1 MSFYSDIFKKIKKE
15 DFMFEN
21 GTFFDYAY
29 DRAIITPLLELSH
42 PRNYY
47 LPEMVYEYRND
58 TGVNDGGFDWKRVSN
73 IIQDRAAYEKLK

>member
-1 MSFYSDIFKKIKKE
+1 M
-15 DFMFEN
+15 
-21 GTFFDYAY
+21 
-29 DRAIITPLLELSH
+29 SH

-73 IIQDRAAYEKLK
+73 IIQDRPGYKNLDNFSFIDNHPVIMAAKNDGQRRD